1 MFLFNSHGGVV
12 MLLSHISFSL
22 GLIAL
27 VAGVCLYLWSVRAE
41 PGAGIGLAKIVG
53 VVVIVLAILELLCT
67 LWSGFR
73 MKHFDR
79 EMRELHSPVT
89 APANSP
95 QPDQTP
101 PANTSV
107 NPAPSNSTLT
117 SPENENT
124 SSSSAPTTPQ
134 SSD

>member
-1 MFLFNSHGGVV
+1 
-12 MLLSHISFSL
+12 MLLTHISFSL

-41 PGAGIGLAKIVG
+41 PGAGISLAKVVG
-53 VVVIVLAILELLCT
+53 VVVIILAILELLCT

-73 MKHFDR
+73 VRHFDR
-79 EMRELHSPVT
+79 EMRELHLPVT

-95 QPDQTP
+95 QQGQTSP
-101 PANTSV
+101 STSV
-107 NPAPSNSTLT
+107 NTAPANSTLT

-124 SSSSAPTTPQ
+124 PSSSAPATPQ

>member
-1 MFLFNSHGGVV
+1 
-12 MLLSHISFSL
+12 MLLSDISFSL

-27 VAGVCLYLWSVRAE
+27 VTGVCLYLWSVRAE

-79 EMRELHSPVT
+79 EMRELRSPVT
-89 APANSP
+89 APANSS
-95 QPDQTP
+95 QQEQKP
-101 PANTSV
+101 PASTSV
-107 NPAPSNSTLT
+107 NPAPANSTLT

-124 SSSSAPTTPQ
+124 SPSSAPVTPQ
-134 SSD
+134 SSE

>member
-1 MFLFNSHGGVV
+1 MEVFL

-67 LWSGFR
+67 IWSGFR
-73 MKHFDR
+73 VKHFDR

-89 APANSP
+89 IPANSP
-95 QPDQTP
+95 QQE
-101 PANTSV
+101 PASPATSV
-107 NPAPSNSTLT
+107 NPAPANSAVT
-117 SPENENT
+117 SPDNDNS
-124 SSSSAPTTPQ
+124 SSSSAPVTPQ
-134 SSD
+134 SSE